1 MFETILKISSL
12 FMVIVMFLF
21 AIAAIINGH
30 WYLAL
35 IDILL
40 VIVNLLNYIAL
51 ELWLEDFKWKLFLIG
66 SEMIGKE

>member
-30 WYLAL
+30 WYIAL

-51 ELWLEDFKWKLFLIG
+51 EL
-66 SEMIGKE
+66 